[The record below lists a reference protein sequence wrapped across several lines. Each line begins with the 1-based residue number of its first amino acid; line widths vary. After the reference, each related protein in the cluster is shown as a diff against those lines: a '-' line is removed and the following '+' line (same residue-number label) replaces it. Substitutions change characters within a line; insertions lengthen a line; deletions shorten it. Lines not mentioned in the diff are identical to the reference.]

1 MYRSKEIKLKIVEAV
16 LVELPKQLAF
26 STELAAEEVVVKWFM
41 TGNQE
46 GFRLTNA
53 GNYAFVTA
61 KIEFFDVD
69 FNTIPGQGWY
79 GTLMEMSKKI
89 TCPYY
94 LGTQKERKGKHD
106 PYIRL
111 YDSKVAMMVGLYGN
125 MKEYLESI
133 RLKTRKY

>member
-1 MYRSKEIKLKIVEAV
+1 MYRSKEIKLKIVEVV
-16 LVELPKQLAF
+16 LEELPKQLAF
-26 STELAAEEVVVKWFM
+26 STELTAEEVVLKWFM

-53 GNYAFVTA
+53 GNQAFVTA
-61 KIEFFDVD
+61 NVEFFDVD
-69 FNTIPGQGWY
+69 FNTTPGQGWY

-94 LGTQKERKGKHD
+94 LGVQKERKGKHD